1 MLPTTDHSARDHFD
15 HPDHPAQGLGTS
27 SPEGAVPREAP
38 PTSPGLLGRAHIEPS
53 WPAVL
58 GIMCLVYG
66 ILITIVAG
74 FSLAAPFMMNAFARL
89 MAPESAAM
97 MGMMQPQHI
106 IVINS
111 IYYVPALFINAWLAV
126 LGLRLHHKLPAAPA
140 RMRLWSFIKIG
151 LELMCGAITFVV
163 TLEVMRHQNEFIT
176 QQMSTAPGAP
186 PPPTFMASNWFVY
199 SSASLGALWSL
210 FLGLALPIF
219 LLIWF
224 RRRSVRD
231 YVATWSSNPAALQA

>member
-1 MLPTTDHSARDHFD
+1 MLPTTNHAN
-15 HPDHPAQGLGTS
+15 HPAHRLGTS
-27 SPEGAVPREAP
+27 DPEGAVPRDAP
-38 PTSPGLLGRAHIEPS
+38 PTSPGLLGRVHIEPS

-66 ILITIVAG
+66 ILITIVAC
-74 FSLAAPFMMNAFARL
+74 FSLAAPFIMSAFARL
-89 MAPESAAM
+89 LPPESAAM
-97 MGMMQPQHI
+97 MGMMQPPR
-106 IVINS
+106 IVVLNS

-126 LGLRLHHKLPAAPA
+126 LGLKLYHKLPAAPA

-186 PPPTFMASNWFVY
+186 PPPNFMASNWFVY
-199 SSASLGALWSL
+199 SSATFGTLWSL
-210 FLGLALPIF
+210 FLGLALPVF

-224 RRRSVRD
+224 RRQSVRA
-231 YVATWSSNPAALQA
+231 YVATWGNTPAALQA